1 LEQDRRRTGAAEPN
15 KKTITSSVTS
25 SNAFPSMPSF
35 LNKDAPKEVIDA
47 ALEKANIDQPRAPEV
62 HKHSAFGSLISR
74 QLPAYSGPY
83 DVGVCDVEAPVEPR
97 MVGTFLNKS
106 AEPGSKPGFRLDTV
120 LYTLF
125 YPSEKPHIGSK
136 NIVWFPRLRQ
146 TIDGFLEMADRTS
159 WLYRSLACE
168 KRAFPFPF
176 PVARFQPT

>member
-1 LEQDRRRTGAAEPN
+1 
-15 KKTITSSVTS
+15 
-25 SNAFPSMPSF
+25 MPSF

-176 PVARFQPT
+176 PVARFHPT